1 MGNVS
6 SRIAEHPRTL
16 GGFISVNA
24 LNLKILDT
32 VTIFW
37 TTPYWTL
44 LFVVYD
50 IVWLFRVVV
59 LKVQTI
65 VLLTATFGYVMTRNG
80 VHTGFL
86 LSVCRHW
93 LMAPNSSSDSTTGH
107 TLPRATSHRWAGF
120 SDVYKYGMDITF
132 THVHVQINNI
142 WKCSLLQSAHTRK
155 AHLVPLSWDRKSCS
169 WMGQLVHI
177 ANFSIWSFH
186 CIRLDVTMYEC
197 RWNGSIIPVLVT
209 TVIKLKGQVVITL
222 Q

>member
-6 SRIAEHPRTL
+6 SRIAEHPQTL
-16 GGFISVNA
+16 GGFISVN
-24 LNLKILDT
+24 LKILDT
-32 VTIFW
+32 VTNFW

-59 LKVQTI
+59 LKVPTI

-107 TLPRATSHRWAGF
+107 TLPRATRPLLSWFFRCLQIWKGHSFHA
-120 SDVYKYGMDITF
+120 
-132 THVHVQINNI
+132 VHVQINNI
-142 WKCSLLQSAHTRK
+142 CKCSLLQSAHTRK

-169 WMGQLVHI
+169 CMGQLVHI

-186 CIRLDVTMYEC
+186 CIRLDVTIYEC